1 MFRGYLSRA
10 PLALHDI
17 HHNYKPLEANIDDDD
32 DDDGDDDEEED
43 DDDDGE
49 QEEEDRPQTPHH
61 STISFPTAPKCQL
74 SNGKSFS
81 NPIFCEVMRHDNDM
95 FGWLSH

>member
-1 MFRGYLSRA
+1 M
-10 PLALHDI
+10 ALHDI

-32 DDDGDDDEEED
+32 DDDGDDDDDEEEED

-61 STISFPTAPKCQL
+61 STISSPTAPKCHL

-81 NPIFCEVMRHDNDM
+81 NPIFCEVMWHDM